1 MNNCS
6 PCSGQV
12 TPKIFG
18 YIVISG
24 MQVLTPSGTAR
35 LMRKMGLAQEFL
47 ARGNLDEHFWRKKKI
62 LNILLSSLSPPGPS
76 EKSTWYFSSVLCP
89 SLLLILS
96 LLQRSTHFY
105 DPFPLHWGKEE
116 VFPLQ

>member
-18 YIVISG
+18 YIVIGG

-47 ARGNLDEHFWRKKKI
+47 ARGNLDEHFWRKKKSSTFFY
-62 LNILLSSLSPPGPS
+62 LL
-76 EKSTWYFSSVLCP
+76 F
-89 SLLLILS
+89 
-96 LLQRSTHFY
+96 LLQALVRRALGIF
-105 DPFPLHWGKEE
+105 
-116 VFPLQ
+116 LQFSVPHCF